1 MQTGVGVAVVDNARR
16 KPPGVLE
23 AGVFAFQVAQ
33 KGFGLFRVEARMA
46 LPHQGQL
53 LPGVCAVAHPAVEA
67 HQLQAQGAVVRA
79 QVHQAFQGGQSLIG
93 AARGQGRAVQ
103 ARVDCRVARLL
114 PQQAHIQGVGLLG
127 LALVQQGLG
136 LGQPL
141 AQSHGQRGGV
151 GRAR

>member
-1 MQTGVGVAVVDNARR
+1 
-16 KPPGVLE
+16 
-23 AGVFAFQVAQ
+23 
-33 KGFGLFRVEARMA
+33 MA

-93 AARGQGRAVQ
+93 AARGQGR
-103 ARVDCRVARLL
+103 VDCRVARLL

>member
-1 MQTGVGVAVVDNARR
+1 MAGETHGADGH
-16 KPPGVLE
+16 PGL
-23 AGVFAFQVAQ
+23 
-33 KGFGLFRVEARMA
+33 R
-46 LPHQGQL
+46 HQ
-53 LPGVCAVAHPAVEA
+53 A

-79 QVHQAFQGGQSLIG
+79 QVHQTFQGGQSLIG
-93 AARGQGRAVQ
+93 TARGQGRAVQ